1 MKRDIY
7 NILIILLMA
16 AFLAACTAGGTS
28 LGEADNGKTVEVKT
42 GNVIE
47 ISLPGN
53 ITTGY
58 NWVVDPA
65 DLTILTQ
72 EGEPE
77 YKAESDLVG
86 AGGMI
91 TLKFKATIAGQETL
105 HLVYRH
111 PWEPEMTPE
120 GEFEVTM
127 VVK

>member
-7 NILIILLMA
+7 NIIVILLMA
-16 AFLAACTAGGTS
+16 AFLAACTSGVE
-28 LGEADNGKTVEVKT
+28 LGEADNGTTVEVKT
-42 GNVIE
+42 GQVIE

-58 NWVVDPA
+58 NWVA
-65 DLTILTQ
+65 DAEPLSILTQ

-77 YKAESDLVG
+77 FEADSDLIG

-91 TLKFKATIAGQETL
+91 TLKFKAKSAGQETL
-105 HLVYRH
+105 RLEYRQ
-111 PWEPEMTPE
+111 PWDKEMTPE
-120 GEFEVTM
+120 GEFEVIV